1 MCKLLSQLTDFAYR
15 RGGSANRYNTAMKT
29 MEEADGAVEVTDP
42 IEEANASMEF
52 EEEEEPESPELNV
65 GRIFLG
71 ISFD

>member
-1 MCKLLSQLTDFAYR
+1 
-15 RGGSANRYNTAMKT
+15 MKT

-71 ISFD
+71 ISFDWCLIKWGKLFINC